1 MAGNIA
7 GAIFGAIEGLGK
19 GISNS
24 ANTARGI
31 GSGEKQVTGENI
43 TNANGGENAATGSF
57 RGYTEGKSDMAGI
70 TGGEKN
76 NTNNQFGNN
85 YEGKGKGEGEGKSS
99 TGGIGIGGILK
110 GITGKGGT
118 SAGVSAGTSVCDSRL
133 KKSKRLTKLNY
144 RVK

>member
-7 GAIFGAIEGLGK
+7 GAIFGAIEGIGK

-31 GSGEKQVTGENI
+31 GSGEKQVSGENI
-43 TNANGGENAATGSF
+43 SNANGGENAATGSL
-57 RGYTEGKSDMAGI
+57 RGFTGGKSDMAI

-85 YEGKGKGEGEGKSS
+85 YEGKGEGNSS
-99 TGGIGIGGILK
+99 TGGIDIGGILK

-118 SAGVSAGTSVCDSRL
+118 SAGVSVCDSRL
-133 KKSKRLTKLNY
+133 KKTKLLTKLNY

>member
-31 GSGEKQVTGENI
+31 GSGEKQVSGENI
-43 TNANGGENAATGSF
+43 SNANGGENAATGSL
-57 RGYTEGKSDMAGI
+57 RGFTGGKSDMAGI

-85 YEGKGKGEGEGKSS
+85 YEGEGEGNSS
-99 TGGIGIGGILK
+99 TGGIDIGGILK

-118 SAGVSAGTSVCDSRL
+118 SAGVPVCDSRL
-133 KKSKRLTKLNY
+133 KKTKLLTKLNY

>member
-7 GAIFGAIEGLGK
+7 GAIFGAIEGIGK

-31 GSGEKQVTGENI
+31 GSGEKQVSGENI
-43 TNANGGENAATGSF
+43 SNANGGENAATGSL
-57 RGYTEGKSDMAGI
+57 RGFTGGKSDMAGI

-85 YEGKGKGEGEGKSS
+85 YEGKGEGNSS
-99 TGGIGIGGILK
+99 TGAIDIGGILK

-118 SAGVSAGTSVCDSRL
+118 SAGVSVCDSRL
-133 KKSKRLTKLNY
+133 KKTNLLTKLNY

>member
-31 GSGEKQVTGENI
+31 GSGEKQVSGENI
-43 TNANGGENAATGSF
+43 SNANGGENAATGSL
-57 RGYTEGKSDMAGI
+57 RGFTGGKSDMAGI

-85 YEGKGKGEGEGKSS
+85 YEGKGEGNSS
-99 TGGIGIGGILK
+99 TGGIDIGGILK

-118 SAGVSAGTSVCDSRL
+118 SAGGTSAGVSVCDSRL
-133 KKSKRLTKLNY
+133 KKAKRLTKLNY